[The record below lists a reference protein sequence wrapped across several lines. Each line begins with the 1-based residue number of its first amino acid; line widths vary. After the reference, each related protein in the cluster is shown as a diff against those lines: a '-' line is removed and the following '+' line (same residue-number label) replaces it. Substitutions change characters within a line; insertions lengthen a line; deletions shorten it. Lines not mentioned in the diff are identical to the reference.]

1 MYKLLSLFSN
11 TDTFYTTLLQK
22 QSSTWRQERICISC
36 LACSP
41 ILILFFLYY
50 AFTETEFN
58 METGEDMY
66 KLLSLFSNT
75 DTFYTSLLQK
85 QSSTWRQERICIS
98 CLACSPILIL
108 FFYTTLLQKQ
118 SSTWR
123 QERICISCLA
133 CSLILILFILRFY
146 RNRVQHGDRRGY
158 V

>member
-1 MYKLLSLFSN
+1 MG
-11 TDTFYTTLLQK
+11 
-22 QSSTWRQERICISC
+22 
-36 LACSP
+36 
-41 ILILFFLYY
+41 
-50 AFTETEFN
+50 
-58 METGEDMY
+58 TGEDMY

-75 DTFYTSLLQK
+75 DT
-85 QSSTWRQERICIS
+85 
-98 CLACSPILIL
+98 
-108 FFYTTLLQKQ
+108 FYTTLLQKQ

>member
-1 MYKLLSLFSN
+1 METGEDMYKLLSLFSN
-11 TDTFYTTLLQK
+11 PDTFYTTLLQK

-58 METGEDMY
+58 MGTGEDMY
-66 KLLSLFSNT
+66 KLLSLFSNP
-75 DTFYTSLLQK
+75 DTFYTTLLQK
-85 QSSTWRQERICIS
+85 QGSTWRQERICIS
-98 CLACSPILIL
+98 CLACSP
-108 FFYTTLLQKQ
+108 
-118 SSTWR
+118 
-123 QERICISCLA
+123 
-133 CSLILILFILRFY
+133 ILILFILRFY